1 MFAQAI
7 GLGLY
12 ERPVVNWLDDD
23 DWKAC
28 GYNIVTK
35 GDEYTLS
42 REKIRRFN
50 NDDIEEEYN
59 PLFLELFNQQ
69 EGCVIQIV
77 NSIKEIIKQH
87 PTVTPDDIGVVFMD
101 NNKST
106 YGYIDELEYI
116 ILKELNWKINRGYEF
131 KEKIKDTLFVSNRN
145 NVKGLEFPFIIC
157 VTNSSITKS
166 KDVRNT
172 IYMSL
177 TRSFISSYLIMS
189 DINTELYK
197 IWRDAREFIIQNNCL
212 KVIKPTPEEILSE
225 EQLKVES
232 ASYQSYEEMK
242 DELYSKLG
250 IPQYQYVKYDQILS
264 AHFKDKSLDKGVM
277 ENIIIANRK
286 IDDDFVKGI
295 KK

>member
-1 MFAQAI
+1 MSIPYQ
-7 GLGLY
+7 
-12 ERPVVNWLDDD
+12 
-23 DWKAC
+23 
-28 GYNIVTK
+28 
-35 GDEYTLS
+35 
-42 REKIRRFN
+42 EKIRRFN

-59 PLFLELFNQQ
+59 PLSLKLFTQKD
-69 EGCVIQIV
+69 GCVIQIV
-77 NSIKEIIKQH
+77 NTIKEIIEHH

-101 NNKST
+101 SSKST

-116 ILKELNWKINRGYEF
+116 ILKELNWKIIRGYDF
-131 KEKIKDTLFVSNRN
+131 KEKIKNTLFVSNRN

-157 VTNSSITKS
+157 ITNSSVTKS

-177 TRSFISSYLIMS
+177 TRSFISSYLIIS

-197 IWRDAREFIIQNNCL
+197 IWKDARDFIIQNNCL
-212 KVIKPTPEEILSE
+212 KVIKPKPEEILSE

-250 IPQYQYVKYDQILS
+250 IPQYQYIKYDQILS
-264 AHFKDKSLDKGVM
+264 AHFNDKSLDKEVM
-277 ENIIIANRK
+277 ENIIIANRR
-286 IDDDFVKGI
+286 IDDDFFEGL